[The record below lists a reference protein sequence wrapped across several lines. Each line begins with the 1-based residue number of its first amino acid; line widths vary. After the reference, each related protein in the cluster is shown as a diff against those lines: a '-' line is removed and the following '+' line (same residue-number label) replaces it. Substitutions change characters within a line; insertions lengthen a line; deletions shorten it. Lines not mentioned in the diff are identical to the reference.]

1 MLFGTDDFWES
12 VGDIIKD
19 ICFLSVGIKKTSGQK
34 FDISFYLFS
43 YRTEVV
49 IEDIIRTC
57 RICNGFVVKLI

>member
-19 ICFLSVGIKKTSGQK
+19 ICFLSVGVRKTSGQK